1 MSGALLSLFDEL
13 FDAEFR
19 GVPFHMPDVREET
32 GRRTLRFLF
41 PGRDDTWHEDMGALD
56 GAIRVS
62 GLIIGDDYIRRAR
75 RMREAFRTPGPGRLT
90 HPWLG
95 DLDVV
100 LAEPAEISFSQGE
113 LRLARFQATFEPWI
127 ERPPEKLDTLGLLLA
142 ALDALREGAR
152 RLLRM
157 LLAPLRLVLG
167 VVSAVVGFARSMV
180 VLFRRV
186 LAGVRG
192 LAALPREIEASFR
205 GLLGLGSVRAD
216 ARFAGSVA
224 LAFAAPSTALR
235 EAARIPLAP
244 AVAPFGGAPIL
255 SPTIPPASA
264 AEALLAVQ
272 AELLLER
279 TPLPALRL
287 AAAALVLAD
296 AVAVAAPLP
305 FASRGEAF
313 AMRDRLDAALSAL
326 AAEAVAMAASDPEGA
341 GGLWRELLATRA
353 AVARDL
359 TERGGRLPAVETL
372 RLPGTAPTWL
382 VAHHLAGDA
391 PSQVAGQYLDLVARN
406 SPRRPARLSGDV
418 EVLRGAGMRGAS

>member
-1 MSGALLSLFDEL
+1 VSGALLSLFDEL

-32 GRRTLRFLF
+32 GRRTVRFLF
-41 PGRDDTWHEDMGALD
+41 PGRDATWHEDMGALD

-75 RMREAFRTPGPGRLT
+75 RMREAFRTPGPGLLT

-113 LRLARFQATFEPWI
+113 MRLARFQASFEPWI

-142 ALDALREGAR
+142 ALDALREAAR
-152 RLLRM
+152 RLLRII
-157 LLAPLRLVLG
+157 LAPLRLVLG
-167 VVSAVVGFARSMV
+167 VVSAVVGFARAMV
-180 VLFRRV
+180 ALFRRV
-186 LAGVRG
+186 VAGVRG
-192 LAALPREIEASFR
+192 LAALPREIEASFA
-205 GLLGLGSVRAD
+205 GLLNLGSARAD
-216 ARFAGSVA
+216 AGYARAVGAA
-224 LAFAAPSTALR
+224 LAAPSTALR

-255 SPTIPPASA
+255 APTLPPASV
-264 AEALLAVQ
+264 AEALLGVQ
-272 AELLLER
+272 AGLLIEAQ
-279 TPLPALRL
+279 PPAALRL
-287 AAAALVLAD
+287 AAASLVLAD
-296 AVAVAAPLP
+296 AIQVAAALD

-313 AMRDRLDAALSAL
+313 AMRDRLDAALLAL
-326 AAEAVAMAASDPEGA
+326 SAEAAALAASDPEGA
-341 GGLWRELLATRA
+341 GGVWRELTGVRA

-382 VAHHLAGDA
+382 VAHHLAGDE
-391 PSQVAGQYLDLVARN
+391 PGQIPGQYLDLVARN
-406 SPRRPARLSGDV
+406 RPRRPARLTGDV
-418 EVLRGAGMRGAS
+418 EVLRNRGGA